1 MRINLSNKQ
10 VRLIILREIML
21 NAMCILNCP
30 KYDKQ
35 CCIIN
40 NSARWKCRKASC
52 TPTSKHAD
60 LLKKKLSLFHVQA
73 PSDMIFREDKALL
86 RLL

>member
-1 MRINLSNKQ
+1 
-10 VRLIILREIML
+10 ML

-60 LLKKKLSLFHVQA
+60 LLNKKLSLFHVQA
-73 PSDMIFREDKALL
+73 SSDIMIFREDKALL